1 MLATLKRCA
10 LVGSRANSIT
20 SFFGSWFSFGVP
32 SLSSQSLPAILSQL
46 GRWLHTVRLL
56 VQLIDHV
63 LLVISV
69 GNFEALWAEQAWYAI
84 FLEIAMV
91 QQARTCVVAGARRC
105 SLRQCQ
111 LSVQSTHAEPTP
123 RHTYTRRPGYR
134 LKGIRPP
141 CETTEYH
148 YVLCWIGEATEV
160 QSGRVVSPS
169 SSFSRPST
177 YRANS
182 LSQSRRLASKHH
194 STSKHAAACITF
206 HPLDCSLLHSHTNRR
221 VICLFHT
228 VPHVQS
234 APRMRYLQNIGHGMG
249 GPCRARRYDEERHLR
264 LSAPS
269 LHVVVLVNIPVV
281 ASTACLSH
289 FVNLLSI
296 NQSLFLIASSTL
308 AF

>member
-1 MLATLKRCA
+1 MCCAGLGKRRKC
-10 LVGSRANSIT
+10 SRGE
-20 SFFGSWFSFGVP
+20 SF
-32 SLSSQSLPAILSQL
+32 L
-46 GRWLHTVRLL
+46 
-56 VQLIDHV
+56 
-63 LLVISV
+63 
-69 GNFEALWAEQAWYAI
+69 
-84 FLEIAMV
+84 
-91 QQARTCVVAGARRC
+91 QARLFPDRRHMA
-105 SLRQCQ
+105 L
-111 LSVQSTHAEPTP
+111 T
-123 RHTYTRRPGYR
+123 
-134 LKGIRPP
+134 
-141 CETTEYH
+141 
-148 YVLCWIGEATEV
+148 
-160 QSGRVVSPS
+160 
-169 SSFSRPST
+169 SR
-177 YRANS
+177 
-182 LSQSRRLASKHH
+182 SQSRRAASKHL

-281 ASTACLSH
+281 ASTVCLSH